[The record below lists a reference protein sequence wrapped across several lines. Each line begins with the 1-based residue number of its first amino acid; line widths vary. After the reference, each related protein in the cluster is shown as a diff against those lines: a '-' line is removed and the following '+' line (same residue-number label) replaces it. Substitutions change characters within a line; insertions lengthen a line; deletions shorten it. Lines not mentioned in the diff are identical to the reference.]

1 MDRAEG
7 LLRAGEGTATKRA
20 ATVMVEEVKFGYI
33 YIYLE
38 SICIDREREREV
50 NRKWLGLLFTVHYIK
65 TLFEHEDKM
74 VSIKWHLVNIQSSF
88 LQVHYFFWQRNTVV
102 DSVGR
107 FTEVNHTDK
116 KQVMSWWQT
125 KNSGS
130 KKSVGW
136 IVGWVGWM
144 TEWPCKSQV

>member
-50 NRKWLGLLFTVHYIK
+50 NRK
-65 TLFEHEDKM
+65 
-74 VSIKWHLVNIQSSF
+74 
-88 LQVHYFFWQRNTVV
+88 
-102 DSVGR
+102 
-107 FTEVNHTDK
+107 
-116 KQVMSWWQT
+116 
-125 KNSGS
+125 
-130 KKSVGW
+130 
-136 IVGWVGWM
+136 
-144 TEWPCKSQV
+144 